1 MSHDYVIEVKGLT
14 KKYRK
19 VTAVDNISFEL
30 KPNVI
35 YGLIGKNGAGKTTLL
50 SLLTSQLMPS
60 SGSISIFGEAPY
72 ENIVVHSQTCF
83 IKESQ
88 KYPENFSISDVLDL
102 CSHLYMN
109 WDAKYASKL
118 VAGFN
123 LPLKNKMSKISRGQ
137 LSAVGIVI
145 GLASRAPLT
154 ILDEPY
160 LGLDAANRGYFYNQL
175 IEDYAS
181 FPRTFILSTHLI
193 DEVSDL
199 LEQILVIDSGK
210 LLMHEEV
217 EQLQQSNFYISGS
230 TNQVNQFIQKYNCQP
245 IHAETLG
252 DSMTAIISGSLS
264 KDMRTQTALTFAP
277 VPLQKLIVHTTR
289 AKRGKK
295 GVKLYDE

>member
-1 MSHDYVIEVKGLT
+1 MSHNNAIEVKGLT
-14 KKYRK
+14 KLYNK
-19 VTAVDNISFEL
+19 VAAVDHISFEL

-35 YGLIGKNGAGKTTLL
+35 YGLVGKNGAGKTTLL

-72 ENIVVHSQTCF
+72 ENAKVQSQICF

-88 KYPENFSISDVLDL
+88 KYPEKYDISDVLEIS
-102 CSHLYMN
+102 SHLFEN
-109 WDAKYASKL
+109 WDSDYASML
-118 VAGFN
+118 VAGFH
-123 LPLKNKMSKISRGQ
+123 LPLKNKMSKLSRGQ

-145 GLASRAPLT
+145 ALASRAPVT

-160 LGLDAANRGYFYNQL
+160 LGLDAANRAYFYNQL

-199 LEQILVIDSGK
+199 LEHILLIDDGK
-210 LLMHEEV
+210 LLLDEEV
-217 EQLQQSNFYISGS
+217 EQLQQTSYYLSGS
-230 TNQVNQFIQKYNCQP
+230 VTQVNSFIQKYNCNT
-245 IHAETLG
+245 IHTEVLG
-252 DSMTAIISGSLS
+252 DSMTAIITGSLS
-264 KDMRTQTALTFAP
+264 KEIRTQTALTFAP

-289 AKRGKK
+289 AKRGNK